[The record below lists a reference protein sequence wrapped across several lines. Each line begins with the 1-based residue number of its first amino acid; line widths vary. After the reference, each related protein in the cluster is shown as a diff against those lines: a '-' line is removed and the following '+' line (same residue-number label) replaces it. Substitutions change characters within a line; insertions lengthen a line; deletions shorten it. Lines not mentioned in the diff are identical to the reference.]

1 MGQRGK
7 LSLGIKGCILVIFHP
22 SQIFSHDLI
31 EKIIHTVQH
40 RTPAAEVFVKI
51 DPVSFAPGSCGIAAE
66 FFHKQIRT
74 GQAEPVNA
82 LLYISYHEDIV
93 FSLFHPGYRGQDL
106 LLDQVAVLILV
117 DHDFRK
123 LVCQFPGS
131 LGPYIL
137 SRTVICQ
144 DLQSIVLQIGKI
156 QDIFLLFFLFI
167 GLHKGQGQIHQDP
180 YRPGCRLEMLQDFFR

>member
-1 MGQRGK
+1 MRQLGK
-7 LSLGIKGCILVIFHP
+7 LALWIKGCVLVIFHP

-66 FFHKQIRT
+66 FFHKQIRP

-93 FSLFHPGYRGQDL
+93 FSLFHPGDRGQDL

-123 LVCQFPGS
+123 LICQFPGS
-131 LGPYIL
+131 LGPFIL
-137 SRTVICQ
+137 LGTVVYQ
-144 DLQSIVLQIGKI
+144 DLQGIVLQIGKI
-156 QDIFLLFFLFI
+156 QDIFFLFFLFI

-180 YRPGCRLEMLQDFFR
+180 YGPGCPL